1 MLEVATIQK
10 KLFPE
15 TFWCTMMFNPSIRTK
30 TGRVTLENFYSAST
44 SFNFFNTVSCED
56 MKDFIYFNF
65 FNTVSCEDMKDFIYG
80 RFLINIWKVKDVARF
95 LDKYAIIK

>member
-44 SFNFFNTVSCED
+44 SFNFFNTVSR
-56 MKDFIYFNF
+56 
-65 FNTVSCEDMKDFIYG
+65 EDMKDFIYG